1 VRAGVIGTPLRN
13 TSDHS
18 EGEDN
23 SDYEECVEDE
33 MPSGECS
40 RNGRR
45 ARLPEDPWER
55 VSESSR
61 VADMSEQV
69 FFAIPMWP
77 LPHEI
82 HHPAQNLRFCEYRMD
97 CPGCRQSGIRGFPCE
112 VFWPD
117 FQFYFA
123 RFMKR
128 WSLLVEFGG
137 PI

>member
-1 VRAGVIGTPLRN
+1 MVAEREPRSESRRHRN

-23 SDYEECVEDE
+23 SGYEECVEDG

-97 CPGCRQSGIRGFPCE
+97 CPGGHIF
-112 VFWPD
+112 
-117 FQFYFA
+117 FA
-123 RFMKR
+123 DELAV
-128 WSLLVEFGG
+128 SLS
-137 PI
+137 

>member
-23 SDYEECVEDE
+23 SDYEDVPETTVGASGPNFQTASRECVEDE

-97 CPGCRQSGIRGFPCE
+97 CPGGRIF
-112 VFWPD
+112 
-117 FQFYFA
+117 FA
-123 RFMKR
+123 DELAV
-128 WSLLVEFGG
+128 SLS
-137 PI
+137 

>member
-1 VRAGVIGTPLRN
+1 LLSVSQGVRAGVIGTPLRN

-61 VADMSEQV
+61 VADMSEQAQWERRIRCV
-69 FFAIPMWP
+69 ALVWEA
-77 LPHEI
+77 LP
-82 HHPAQNLRFCEYRMD
+82 AM
-97 CPGCRQSGIRGFPCE
+97 
-112 VFWPD
+112 
-117 FQFYFA
+117 
-123 RFMKR
+123 
-128 WSLLVEFGG
+128 
-137 PI
+137 